1 MNYHLKQYVFGI
13 KSDCLKLGFPMQIN
27 ETEEETVVLLSNS
40 RSSRVVMVF
49 FAPDVF
55 GEVSIKS
62 YLVNR
67 PKYQWA
73 SAEGFSLDQMVELV
87 DEKIFIEIDPSKV
100 SSYLL

>member
-1 MNYHLKQYVFGI
+1 
-13 KSDCLKLGFPMQIN
+13 MQIN

>member
-1 MNYHLKQYVFGI
+1 MI
-13 KSDCLKLGFPMQIN
+13 
-27 ETEEETVVLLSNS
+27 
-40 RSSRVVMVF
+40 F

-55 GEVSIKS
+55 GEVSIKA

-100 SSYLL
+100 SGYLL